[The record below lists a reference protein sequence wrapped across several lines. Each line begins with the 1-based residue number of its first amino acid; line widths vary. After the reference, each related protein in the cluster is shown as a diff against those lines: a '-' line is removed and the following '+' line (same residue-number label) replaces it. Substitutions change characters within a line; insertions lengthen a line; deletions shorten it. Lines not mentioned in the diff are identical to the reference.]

1 MAVIEIIN
9 PKQNFYGA
17 SKKEERIFP
26 YYAGYSVQ
34 FAESII
40 KGLNLPIDSSVLD
53 PWNGSGTTCVA
64 SYKMGHRSIGND
76 LNPAMI
82 LVAKASF
89 VSSIDVPSLIPLAHT
104 ITNSA
109 RTRRSLPADP
119 LGQWFE
125 PTTAA
130 RIRALETEI
139 NKILISERKYRRLTN
154 KAALEEV
161 SSIAAFFYVAL
172 FRTVRRFVTDFVGT
186 NPTWIKTP
194 KDPAQRKI
202 ITKTHIKSSF
212 IEEVSILVQ
221 GDLFFARGNADLV
234 KIQLADAAKLGLEND
249 SVDAIITSPPYCTRI
264 DYAVATSLELA
275 ILRLA
280 PDSFRMLRRSLTGTS
295 TVEPSVE
302 APRREWGESCLEFLE
317 NVKNHTS
324 RASKTYYYKSH
335 VQYYRSIY
343 TALQESIR
351 VCKKGADMVFV
362 VQGSYYKDIY
372 NDLAVTIADMGLA
385 LGLELHQQADFSVN
399 RSMSDRNLSS
409 KKYTKTKRSQE
420 SVLIFKKT

>member
-1 MAVIEIIN
+1 MIEIVN
-9 PKQNFYGA
+9 PKQNFYGT

-26 YYAGYSVQ
+26 YYAGYSEQ

-40 KGLNLPIDSSVLD
+40 KGLDLPIDSFVLD
-53 PWNGSGTTCVA
+53 PWSGSGTTCVA

-76 LNPAMI
+76 LNPTMT

-104 ITNSA
+104 IANSA
-109 RTRRSLPADP
+109 RTRTSLSADP
-119 LGQWFE
+119 LEQWFE

-130 RIRALETEI
+130 RIRAIETEI
-139 NKILISERKYRRLTN
+139 NKILVSEGKYRTLTD
-154 KAALEEV
+154 KAALEET
-161 SSIAAFFYVAL
+161 SSLAAFFYVAL
-172 FRTVRRFVTDFVGT
+172 FRTIRRFVTDFVGT

-194 KDPAQRKI
+194 KDPDQRKAI
-202 ITKTHIKSSF
+202 PNAHVKSSF
-212 IEEVSILVQ
+212 LEEVGLLVQ
-221 GDLFFARGNADLV
+221 GDFFFARCNADQV
-234 KIQLADAAKLGLEND
+234 KIQLADASKLGIEDN

-275 ILRLA
+275 ILRLSS
-280 PDSFRMLRRSLTGTS
+280 DSFKMLRRSLTGTS

-302 APRREWGESCLEFLE
+302 SPRREWGETCLAFLE

-343 TALQESIR
+343 LALQESVR
-351 VCKKGADMVFV
+351 VCKKGADIVFV
-362 VQGSYYKDIY
+362 VQNSYYKDIY
-372 NDLAVTIADMGLA
+372 NDLAVAIVDMGLN
-385 LGLELHQQADFSVN
+385 LGLELHQRADFALN

-409 KKYTKTKRSQE
+409 KKYAKTKRSQE